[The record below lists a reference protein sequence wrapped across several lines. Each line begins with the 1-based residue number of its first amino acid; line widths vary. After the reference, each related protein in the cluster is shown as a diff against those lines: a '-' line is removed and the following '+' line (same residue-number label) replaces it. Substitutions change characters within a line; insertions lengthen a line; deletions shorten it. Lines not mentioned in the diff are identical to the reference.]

1 MPIGD
6 FCNREVVVADPRTSV
21 LEGARLMRRHHVG
34 NVVVIELRDGARRPI
49 GIVTDRDIVLEVVV
63 NQLDPETVTLGDIMV
78 SSVAIA
84 HVGEGVFDTIQ
95 FMRRRGIR
103 RVPVVDGAGELVGIV
118 ALDDMIGLLAQELNE
133 VSKVISHEQEQEAE
147 TRK

>member
-21 LEGARLMRRHHVG
+21 LEGARLMRKHHVG
-34 NVVVIELRDGARRPI
+34 NVVVIESSDCGRKPI

-63 NQLDPETVTLGDIMV
+63 KQLDPQTVTLGDIMV
-78 SSVAIA
+78 SNVAIA
-84 HVGEGVFDTIQ
+84 HAGEGVFDTIQ

-103 RVPVVDGAGELVGIV
+103 RVPVVDGAGELVGII
-118 ALDDMIGLLAQELNE
+118 ALDDMIGLLAEELSE
-133 VSKVISHEQEQEAE
+133 VSRAISHEQEQEAE